1 MELFEKALR
10 NKLRFEGSGQ
20 GLLSTEDLFDLSLT
34 SLDKMAKAVN
44 KLLRDEGEDSFIPT
58 ATPKR
63 ATHNDLRLEI
73 LKHIISVKVAAE
85 ETRKNRADTLARIS
99 TLKTL
104 AEAKANEQLASQS
117 LEDIQKQLAELSA
130 SLA

>member
-10 NKLRFEGSGQ
+10 NKLRFESGQ

-58 ATPKR
+58 ATLKR

>member
-58 ATPKR
+58 TTPKR